1 MFSKILV
8 PLDGS
13 ELSELS
19 LRYMEELAANFN
31 SEVKLVYVCET
42 AELEYRHMHELYI
55 QKIAERVR
63 RNIKTYNTGE
73 TEIKAKINTVVLD
86 GEPADEIVEY
96 SEKNEISIII
106 MVSHGRS
113 GLVPWSIGSTADRI
127 IHRTDK
133 PVLMIRANTTDT
145 EADKGKLFSKI
156 LVPLDGSKEGEAA
169 LFYVK
174 EITCRIKAEVTLL
187 QIVTPGKHVHTLGGL
202 DYVNFPEPEI
212 EHLIAEARQYLV
224 ETSKY
229 LIDTKAVFNYEVITG
244 DAAQG
249 IIKYADETNTRLV
262 AISTHGRSG
271 IKRWIS
277 GSVTYKVLQA
287 GNTPILIVRTSSEA
301 EK

>member
-19 LRYMEELAANFN
+19 LTYMVELAANFN
-31 SEVKLVYVCET
+31 SDVKLVYVCEP
-42 AELEYRHMHELYI
+42 AEAEFRHMHELYI

-63 RNIKTYNTGE
+63 RNIKTYNTVNTE
-73 TEIKAKINTVVLD
+73 TKSKINTVVLD
-86 GEPADEIVEY
+86 GDPADEIVEY
-96 SEKNEISIII
+96 AENNEISIII

-113 GLVPWSIGSTADRI
+113 GLVPWSIGSTADKI
-127 IHRTDK
+127 INRTHI
-133 PVLMIRANTTDT
+133 PVLMIRAKTPHT
-145 EADKGKLFSKI
+145 EPVQGELFSKI

-174 EITCRIKAEVTLL
+174 ELTCRIKAEVTLL

-202 DYVNFPEPEI
+202 DYINFPESEM
-212 EHLIAEARQYLV
+212 EHLLTDARQYLE

-229 LIDTKAVFNYEVITG
+229 LIDTKAVFNYEVVTG
-244 DAAQG
+244 NIAQQ

-262 AISTHGRSG
+262 AISTHGHSG
-271 IKRWIS
+271 IKKWLS
-277 GSVTYKVLQA
+277 GSVTNKILQA
-287 GNTPILIVRTSSEA
+287 GNTPILVIRASSEA